1 MAEGKGSDRK
11 RTEGK
16 MAKRKRG
23 EGKRGKGLFKVFD
36 NSNSS
41 CSFLSSLLPHLHIST
56 LTCCQ
61 QEEALRED
69 RKRRE
74 ALREEERKQ
83 EEEVERV
90 RRQQEVRH
98 ELFLALMSCLFILC
112 TNSNTIY
119 TLERSNYTLT
129 PFLSSWFLS
138 SQVNVEWFLDLQNDS
153 TIDTR
158 LSDGD
163 QSISN

>member
-1 MAEGKGSDRK
+1 
-11 RTEGK
+11 

-23 EGKRGKGLFKVFD
+23 GGKRGKGLFKVFD
-36 NSNSS
+36 DSTSS
-41 CSFLSSLLPHLHIST
+41 RSFLSSLLPYVHISI

-98 ELFLALMSCLFILC
+98 ELFIHTDLLF
-112 TNSNTIY
+112 
-119 TLERSNYTLT
+119 
-129 PFLSSWFLS
+129 FVHK
-138 SQVNVEWFLDLQNDS
+138 Q
-153 TIDTR
+153 
-158 LSDGD
+158 
-163 QSISN
+163 

>member
-1 MAEGKGSDRK
+1 
-11 RTEGK
+11 

-23 EGKRGKGLFKVFD
+23 GGKRGKGLFKVFD
-36 NSNSS
+36 DSNSS
-41 CSFLSSLLPHLHIST
+41 RSFLSSLLPYVHISI

-98 ELFLALMSCLFILC
+98 ELFLALISCFLS

-119 TLERSNYTLT
+119 TQYNVEHSNYTLT
-129 PFLSSWFLS
+129 
-138 SQVNVEWFLDLQNDS
+138 
-153 TIDTR
+153 R
-158 LSDGD
+158 LTPL
-163 QSISN
+163 